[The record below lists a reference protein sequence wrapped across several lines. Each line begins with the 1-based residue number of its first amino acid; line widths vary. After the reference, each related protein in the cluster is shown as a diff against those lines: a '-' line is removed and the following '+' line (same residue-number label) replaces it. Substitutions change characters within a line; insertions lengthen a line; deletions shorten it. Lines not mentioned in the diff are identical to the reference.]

1 MMAAEALG
9 MNKFKAILFIILPQA
24 LRRAI
29 PGCSNEIIYLVKYS
43 SLAYMVTCIELTGAG
58 KIIASRYFEYTEVF
72 MVVGAIYLLMV
83 SVVTKALNR
92 LEKKLEIPG
101 LG

>member
-1 MMAAEALG
+1 
-9 MNKFKAILFIILPQA
+9 
-24 LRRAI
+24 
-29 PGCSNEIIYLVKYS
+29 VKYS
-43 SLAYMVTCIELTGAG
+43 YAG

-72 MVVGAIYLLMV
+72 IVVGAIYLLMV